1 MFARSR
7 NVSGRNGHSRNGN
20 GVAKNGNGH
29 AKNGN
34 GHAKNGNGNGRNGHG
49 RSVTAAEQAAQEVK
63 NYITPQGY
71 ARLKVELTK
80 LLDVERP
87 DLVKTISWA
96 ASNGDRSENGD
107 YIYGKKRLREI
118 DRRIHYLNKRLDTA
132 EVVDPAKR
140 GDSAQ
145 IFFGATVTYA
155 YVRGGKDE
163 RTVTIVGVDEV
174 DTKKGLVSWLSPI
187 ARSFLKKRSGD
198 VVTLATPSGEAEIE
212 IIGVRY
218 RATA

>member
-1 MFARSR
+1 MGKTPIFARSR
-7 NVSGRNGHSRNGN
+7 NGSGRNGNGN
-20 GVAKNGNGH
+20 GRSGSAN
-29 AKNGN
+29 AR
-34 GHAKNGNGNGRNGHG
+34 NGNGRNGHARSGNGNG
-49 RSVTAAEQAAQEVK
+49 RAHGATESAPDVK
-63 NYITPQGY
+63 NYMTPQGY
-71 ARLKVELTK
+71 SRLKTELTK
-80 LLDVERP
+80 LLDIERP

-132 EVVDPAKR
+132 EVVDPARR
-140 GDSAQ
+140 GESDQ

-155 YVRGGKDE
+155 YVRGGRDE
-163 RTVTIVGVDEV
+163 RTITIVGVDEV
-174 DTKKGLVSWLSPI
+174 DVKRGQVSWLSPI
-187 ARSFLKKRSGD
+187 ARVLLKKRSGD

-218 RATA
+218 RAPA

>member
-1 MFARSR
+1 MGKTPVFART
-7 NVSGRNGHSRNGN
+7 RNGN
-20 GVAKNGNGH
+20 GRNGNG
-29 AKNGN
+29 AARNGN
-34 GHAKNGNGNGRNGHG
+34 GAARNGNGRNGHG
-49 RSVTAAEQAAQEVK
+49 RNGNGAARAATAVEHAGDVK
-63 NYITPQGY
+63 NYMTPQGF
-71 ARLKVELTK
+71 ARLKTELTK

-118 DRRIHYLNKRLDTA
+118 DRRIHYLNKRIDTA
-132 EVVDPAKR
+132 EVVDPARR
-140 GDSAQ
+140 GASDQ

-155 YVRGGKDE
+155 YVRGGRDE

-174 DTKKGLVSWLSPI
+174 DVKRGQVSWLSPI
-187 ARSFLKKRSGD
+187 ARALLKKKSGD

-218 RATA
+218 GAAS